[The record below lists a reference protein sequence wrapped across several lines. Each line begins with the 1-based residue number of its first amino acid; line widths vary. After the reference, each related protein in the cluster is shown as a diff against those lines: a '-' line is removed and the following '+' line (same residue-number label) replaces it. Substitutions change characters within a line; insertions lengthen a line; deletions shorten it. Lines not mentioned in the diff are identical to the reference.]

1 MDNNL
6 KELMRACV
14 GACVPSIALGTTE
27 TEEIIAQTVEFAVKA
42 GGGRGVYVWRESL
55 GFKNMRS

>member
-42 GGGRGVYVWRESL
+42 GG
-55 GFKNMRS
+55 